1 MCLAIPVRIVS
12 LDPGQMATVEIE
24 GIRKQVS
31 IALIDD
37 PQPGDYILLHVGYAL
52 HKLSEEEALRTLD
65 MMAETGLIA
74 EELAGEEGVA

>member
-31 IALIDD
+31 VALIDD

-65 MMAETGLIA
+65 MMAEAGLIA

>member
-31 IALIDD
+31 VALIDD

>member
-65 MMAETGLIA
+65 MMAEAGLIA

>member
-31 IALIDD
+31 VALIDD

-65 MMAETGLIA
+65 MMAEAGLIV

>member
-24 GIRKQVS
+24 GMRKQVS
-31 IALIDD
+31 VALIDD

-65 MMAETGLIA
+65 MMAEAGLIA

>member
-12 LDPGQMATVEIE
+12 LDPGQMATVEIK

>member
-31 IALIDD
+31 VALIDD

-65 MMAETGLIA
+65 MMAEAGLIA
-74 EELAGEEGVA
+74 EELAGEQGVA

>member
-31 IALIDD
+31 IALIND

-65 MMAETGLIA
+65 MMAEAGLIA